1 MKNATFNAI
10 ADHIANL
17 PARSD
22 HRIADIGPALLGRL
36 GEQQRQL
43 FQRALVAAA
52 VPLIPSTDV
61 IRYADVDVELQ
72 SLGSKLHGTAIIVTD
87 DLVVELTMEALQYI
101 DPWEAIRSVS
111 SKTNAFRRSDVSS
124 VEFQQLHAPTGD
136 LRGPAE
142 WTPVGVV
149 ILHTRHGREIELR
162 SFDGASIAELGN
174 VLSA

>member
-1 MKNATFNAI
+1 MKNATFNGI

-43 FQRALVAAA
+43 FPRALVAAA
-52 VPLIPSTDV
+52 VPLIPRTDV

-72 SLGSKLHGTAIIVTD
+72 SLGSKLYGTAIIVTD
-87 DLVVELTMEALQYI
+87 DLVVELTMEASQYD
-101 DPWEAIRSVS
+101 DPWDAIRNVF

-124 VEFQQLHAPTGD
+124 VEFRHLRAPSGNLPGAADWTPTG
-136 LRGPAE
+136 E
-142 WTPVGVV
+142 V

-174 VLSA
+174 VLSD